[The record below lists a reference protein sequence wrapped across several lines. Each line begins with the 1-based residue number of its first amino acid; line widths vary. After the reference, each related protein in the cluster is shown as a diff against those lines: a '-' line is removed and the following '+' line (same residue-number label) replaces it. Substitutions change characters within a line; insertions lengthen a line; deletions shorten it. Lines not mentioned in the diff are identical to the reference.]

1 MNTSEGAT
9 RVDGSAGADVAA
21 ATITLPP
28 WLVRGWARVTSDP
41 VAVMSW
47 LFAIVGI
54 LAVSTEIYWDSIAPC
69 GQGYCATRGTY
80 NPLSLERWMRAN
92 LDHGFYL
99 QAGRVWAIASTVAAI
114 TALVLAARGSRYL
127 AIATAALPIL
137 SVPLFGSY
145 LIITLISLTVVTWI
159 LALRDPLAGL
169 IPGVLALG
177 IIWLVMPFAFR
188 YATFGIREPYG
199 YGNLPS
205 LGAFTAYVTVGY
217 VLAISLRAW
226 FASRTKAIEA
236 RQATAKAELAEQSA
250 VATETRAAERAR
262 LARDLHDVVAHHIS
276 LVAVRAESAPYTH
289 PDLDPAAREVLAE
302 IATDA
307 RSALTELRQVLTVL
321 QRTESPDLAP
331 QPGATDVESLIAEAR
346 SAGQS
351 IEEAGDWDEVP
362 AAVGYVLFRAAQEG
376 LTNARRHAPG
386 LPSRLVRLQQPGL
399 VALTLTNPLPDGA
412 SHLPQPGRG
421 LIGMR
426 ERVEAL
432 GGTFAATVADEKF
445 VLSLSLPVEVLGADT
460 PNPEANEQ

>member
-1 MNTSEGAT
+1 M
-9 RVDGSAGADVAA
+9 
-21 ATITLPP
+21 
-28 WLVRGWARVTSDP
+28 RGWARVTSDP

-289 PDLDPAAREVLAE
+289 PDLNPAAREVLAE

-321 QRTESPDLAP
+321 QRSESTELAP
-331 QPGATDVESLIAEAR
+331 QPGALDVDSLIAEAR
-346 SAGQS
+346 AAGQP
-351 IEEAGDWDEVP
+351 IEEAGEWSEVP
-362 AAVGYVLFRAAQEG
+362 SAVGYVLFRAAQEG

-386 LPSRLVRLQQPGL
+386 SPVRLVRREGPAV
-399 VALTLTNPLPDGA
+399 VALTLTNALPDGA
-412 SHLPQPGRG
+412 AHLIEPGRG

-432 GGTFAATVADEKF
+432 GGTFAATVADERF
-445 VLSLSLPVEVLGADT
+445 VLAISLPLDA
-460 PNPEANEQ
+460 EAGGD